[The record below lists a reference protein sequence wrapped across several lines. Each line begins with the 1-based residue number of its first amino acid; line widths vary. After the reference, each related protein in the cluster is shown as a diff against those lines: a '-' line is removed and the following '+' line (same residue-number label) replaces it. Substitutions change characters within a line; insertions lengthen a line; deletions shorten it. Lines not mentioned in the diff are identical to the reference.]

1 MKKVLLLYGGMS
13 TEHDV
18 SLSSA
23 KSILDNYDT
32 NLFEITPVYVDK
44 NNTPEQDE
52 EIRLKVEKSLAELEE
67 KAPQAFKDAYWFGIW
82 KKKKRK

>member
-32 NLFEITPVYVDK
+32 NLFEIPSDY
-44 NNTPEQDE
+44 E
-52 EIRLKVEKSLAELEE
+52 ER
-67 KAPQAFKDAYWFGIW
+67 
-82 KKKKRK
+82 